1 MPALFSAH
9 MTLGAL
15 SGVSWSVVKAAGLVS
30 VVVAV
35 GAWLRS
41 VSKVQRLGP
50 SGASCMVDLE
60 APCRPEPEATAPSP
74 SPPARVK
81 KKKKKSV
88 KFDLERNE
96 TIEVGEW
103 YAQTWGT
110 GDSYSGVRW
119 GMELQWTVER
129 YLEPYGHTQLHFP
142 QTKWI
147 RDVPNWDAEN
157 DDGDID
163 MIDG

>member
-1 MPALFSAH
+1 
-9 MTLGAL
+9 MTLGAF
-15 SGVSWSVVKAAGLVS
+15 SGLGWSVVKVAGLVS
-30 VVVAV
+30 VAVAV

-41 VSKVQRLGP
+41 VSKAQRLGS
-50 SGASCMVDLE
+50 SGKSCMGDLE
-60 APCRPEPEATAPSP
+60 ATCRPESEAPASSSS
-74 SPPARVK
+74 SPPVRA

-96 TIEVGEW
+96 TVEVGYW
-103 YAQTWGT
+103 YVEAWGT
-110 GDSYSGVRW
+110 GDCSRSVRW
-119 GMELQWTVER
+119 GNKFVLTVDR

-147 RDVPNWDAEN
+147 HDVPSWDTEN

-163 MIDG
+163 MIDS